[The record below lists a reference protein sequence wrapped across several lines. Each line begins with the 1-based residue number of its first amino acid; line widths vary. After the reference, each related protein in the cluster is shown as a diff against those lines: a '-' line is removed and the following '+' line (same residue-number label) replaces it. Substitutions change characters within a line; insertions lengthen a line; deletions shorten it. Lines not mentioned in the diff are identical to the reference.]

1 MTKQEAIFN
10 KIVDVVTKD
19 YFISREDF
27 FSGSMKRALLDAR
40 NTVMWYALQKGLSI
54 KQIAN
59 LMGKCLASVYYGI
72 HSFETI
78 SRVDKFYSLKKQR
91 IDKKLRIK

>member
-27 FSGSMKRALLDAR
+27 FSNSMKRALLDAR

-59 LMGKCLASVYYGI
+59 LTLSAYSYTSPRGLVILRRGGI
-72 HSFETI
+72 E
-78 SRVDKFYSLKKQR
+78 SRNT
-91 IDKKLRIK
+91 